1 MVATSARLLRLV
13 ALLTARPWWSAAEL
27 AARLEVTERTVR
39 RDIDRLRTLDY
50 PVVSVP
56 GPGGGYRLGPGG
68 DVPPLQLDADEAVAI
83 AVCLRVAA
91 GAGVSGIEE
100 AAPRALAKLER
111 MLPPR
116 ARARAAAIEAATVP
130 FGGASAPLDPDVL
143 LTVAEACRAEQRLRF
158 TYTARDD
165 ATTRRHVEPFRIV
178 PAVGRWYLV
187 ARDVDRDAWR
197 TFRLDRVSRP
207 FATTERTRLVDPPDA
222 ARLVSEALGVGPYR
236 HVAHVRFDAPVD
248 EVRARVPPSVGVLE
262 ADGDAATLLT
272 TGADRLGTLAGHL
285 GMVGLAFTVLD
296 PPELR
301 EELTWMAERLR
312 AAATEAG
319 G

>member
-39 RDIDRLRTLDY
+39 RDIERLRSLDY

-56 GPGGGYRLGPGG
+56 GPGGGYRLGAGG
-68 DVPPLQLDADEAVAI
+68 DVPPLQLDADEAVAV
-83 AVCLRVAA
+83 AVCLRVGA
-91 GAGVSGIEE
+91 GGVSGIED

-178 PAVGRWYLV
+178 PAIGRWYLV

-197 TFRLDRVSRP
+197 TFRLDRVDRP
-207 FATTERTRLVDPPDA
+207 FATTERVRLVDPPDA

-236 HVAHVRFDAPVD
+236 HVARVRFAAPVD
-248 EVRARVPPSVGVLE
+248 EVRARVPASAGVLE
-262 ADGDAATLLT
+262 ADGDEATLLT
-272 TGADRLGTLAGHL
+272 TGADQLRSLAGHL
-285 GMVGLAFTVLD
+285 AMVGLAFTVLE

-301 EELTWMAERLR
+301 AELTAMAERLH
-312 AAATEAG
+312 AASAEPG
-319 G
+319 D